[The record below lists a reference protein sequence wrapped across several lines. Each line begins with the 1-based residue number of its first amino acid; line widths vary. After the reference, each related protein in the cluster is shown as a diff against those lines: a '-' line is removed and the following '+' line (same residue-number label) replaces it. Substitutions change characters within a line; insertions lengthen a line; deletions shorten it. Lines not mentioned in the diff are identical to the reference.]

1 MSFAAYQKSPL
12 SSLLAIATASTRL
25 SETSFTNDMIEECFY
40 PSIVIEMEG
49 FSFAVSL
56 SGNDESFF
64 INLYN
69 GNQGQEITR
78 ENMDSKSLA
87 FIKGDYVRSKVEYVD
102 LIERWA
108 NFPSD
113 KESIAVIQMIAK
125 SLYAVQERIRS
136 ISNH

>member
-1 MSFAAYQKSPL
+1 MSFTTHQKAPL

-25 SETSFTNDMIEECFY
+25 SETSFTNDMMEERFY

-49 FSFAVSL
+49 FSFAVSF
-56 SGNDESFF
+56 SGTDESFF

-78 ENMDSKSLA
+78 DNMDSKSLA
-87 FIKGDYVRSKVEYVD
+87 FIKDDYVRSRAEYVD
-102 LIERWA
+102 LIERWT

-125 SLYAVQERIRS
+125 SLYAIQERIRS